1 MSEERSFGAKRFETE
16 SAARDEAGRFV
27 AFFVGEER
35 YLVEISSVKEIVR
48 VQKMTRMPNSPAG
61 IEGVIDLR
69 GVFVP
74 ILDLRRRLD
83 APADAPGPR
92 ARIIVTVARGHV
104 AGLLVDEL
112 LPVMR
117 VPLEK
122 IKPPPPMT
130 REMGYDFVTGMCTHE
145 GEVYMLFNPDGLL
158 DPALFAHHPD
168 RAEEGTSFSESPDSR
183 QESADS
189 GNARG

>member
-1 MSEERSFGAKRFETE
+1 MSRERSFGAKRFETE
-16 SAARDEAGRFV
+16 SAPRDEGGRYV

-35 YLVEISSVKEIVR
+35 YLVEISRVKEIIR

-74 ILDLRRRLD
+74 ILDLRRRLG
-83 APADAPGPR
+83 APADTPGPR
-92 ARIIVTVARGHV
+92 SRIVVTVARGHV

-112 LPVMR
+112 LPVTR

-130 REMGYDFVTGMCTHE
+130 REMGYDFITGMCTHE

-158 DPALFAHHPD
+158 DPAFLAHHPD
-168 RAEEGTSFSESPDSR
+168 RAMKGASSSESPDPAR
-183 QESADS
+183 ESADP
-189 GNARG
+189 GRTTG

>member
-1 MSEERSFGAKRFETE
+1 MSQDRSFGAKRLETE
-16 SAARDEAGRFV
+16 SAAREEAGRFV
-27 AFFVGEER
+27 AFRVGEER
-35 YLVEISSVKEIVR
+35 YLVELSSVKEVVR

-83 APADAPGPR
+83 APADEPGPR

-112 LPVMR
+112 LPVTR

-130 REMGYDFVTGMCTHE
+130 REMGYDFVTEMCTHD

-158 DPALFAHHPD
+158 DPALFAHHPE
-168 RAEEGTSFSESPDSR
+168 RAGQGTSSSDSPDSKR
-183 QESADS
+183 ESAGS
-189 GNARG
+189 